1 MSETKTPDET
11 RRALQ
16 LALEE
21 HIAAISTCEGDCDV
35 ADCDGEEAAGLLMT
49 WFIAYETVIP
59 GQTGPEG
66 ETVYSGSYIT
76 SDSSPAQ
83 AVGVAEIML
92 GRLRQDLI

>member
-21 HIAAISTCEGDCDV
+21 HITAISTCEEDCDGV
-35 ADCDGEEAAGLLMT
+35 DCDGEGEAGLLMT
-49 WFIAYETVIP
+49 WFIGYETVIP
-59 GQTGPEG
+59 GQTGPSG
-66 ETVYSGSYIT
+66 ETVYSGSYIS

-83 AVGVAEIML
+83 VVGVAEIML